1 MNWMLLGGFAFLFAI
16 INLVRA
22 IMGKKYGW
30 EVLMF
35 SSFLCGVYALVA
47 LYRQIAQWAFIGDWS
62 AIQDVAPHMGE
73 ALVWVAM
80 FGVTINLAAALLN
93 LREKQ

>member
-30 EVLMF
+30 EVLLF

-47 LYRQIAQWAFIGDWS
+47 LYRQNAQWAMIGDWS
-62 AIQDVAPHMGE
+62 AIQDVTPYMGD
-73 ALVWVAM
+73 ALVWVTM
-80 FGVTINLAAALLN
+80 LGVTINMATVLLN
-93 LREKQ
+93 LRKKQ